1 MLQDCGDLSHTDG
14 ANMMRSTFF
23 SLGLFVTLWGV
34 AFLFV
39 DKVELTVKEEQKQ
52 QTGFRGFLSKFSKP
66 NEKQHRV
73 IDPPEWAA
81 FTMMSVGAVTMLYAV
96 ALPKKKHN
104 D

>member
-1 MLQDCGDLSHTDG
+1 
-14 ANMMRSTFF
+14 MMRSTFF

-66 NEKQHRV
+66 NEKKQHV

-81 FTMMSVGAVTMLYAV
+81 FTLMSVGAVTMLYAV
-96 ALPKKKHN
+96 ALPKKKHH